1 MLVAP
6 QVAVYLRD
14 GPLAGQL
21 RTPAGL
27 LPVYH
32 RGLAFTCDLDL
43 WTFVPAT
50 RPKPA
55 APARAGAAA
64 QQPAPGAPPAG
75 HEQPASG
82 ATAAGHEQPDVEPAA
97 SSAQPSTGQSNAG
110 DAQTAEQEEE
120 FVMEG

>member
-64 QQPAPGAPPAG
+64 QQPAPGAP
-75 HEQPASG
+75 
-82 ATAAGHEQPDVEPAA
+82 AAGHEQPDVEPAA